1 MKMALNVVQII
12 NGIYQAISAK
22 HQGGED
28 FGLKRENE
36 NKFVNV
42 ETMDG
47 FGVTL
52 HGNKLMIKYASEE
65 PIQVMHDK
73 RFEYKLEQRIN
84 DIKNTIVKNFSSVT
98 GTSLKLKQQG
108 ELVSLVETT
117 NRVRVKVKAQMA
129 YEVGNLSEVAEV
141 SQSSEE
147 RAAKTVEVNAAAKKL
162 EKGKVKPVN
171 VTRKDK

>member
-1 MKMALNVVQII
+1 MALNIVQIV
-12 NGIYQAISAK
+12 NGISQAIAAK
-22 HQGGED
+22 HQGGDD

-47 FGVTL
+47 FGIVL
-52 HGNKLMIKYASEE
+52 HGNKLLIKYASEE
-65 PIQVMHDK
+65 PIAVTHDK

-84 DIKNTIVKNFSSVT
+84 DIKNTIVKNFSAIT
-98 GTSLKLKQQG
+98 GTSLKLKEHG
-108 ELVSLVETT
+108 ELVSLIETT

-129 YEVGNLSEVAEV
+129 YEIGNISEVLEV
-141 SQSSEE
+141 SQSSDE
-147 RAAKTVEVNAAAKKL
+147 RAARTEEINAANKKL
-162 EKGKVKPVN
+162 EKGKLKPTN